1 MKIIPKTEKLT
12 VKDAE
17 KLIEFLNKEYFKLH
31 KKYEDLFWV
40 SYMGDHSVDEKFTKA
55 KKELDEFKA
64 NTQLSERVNVFIK
77 IVPVKLKERFLL
89 WKRFFSVYQ
98 TPKDLLE
105 LKDRIIKLE
114 SKMKKD
120 QSEFPYGYKDS
131 KTGKFIPAS
140 NGKLRLMVGIE
151 DEESIRKAAYDSLQE
166 SAPAFVDDYLKYVSL
181 MNEFAKK
188 LGFEDFYA
196 YKVFVEEGMTKKE
209 LFEIFDKIFDK
220 TKSAF
225 VEVAKIAEGNPK
237 MKKPWNFS
245 YMISA
250 DFEKEEDPYFQFD
263 TALDV
268 WTKTFANLGVDFRGS
283 KIKLDLLDRKGKY
296 SNGFCHWPEI
306 IRFDG
311 NKRLTGQ
318 ANFTCNLVPGTIGA
332 GEDGIHTLF
341 HEGGHAA
348 HYLNSDTRDVCVNH
362 EYPPSSTAWAETQS
376 MFMDTIFSS
385 IEWKTKYAKN
395 KDGKNYPFDLFQR
408 KLEKLHAFSPLR
420 MMGIMSV
427 MYFEKEIYETKNL
440 TKEKVIKIAKSI
452 RNRFSAFKHN
462 SVMLLNVPHIYSW
475 ESACS
480 YHGYGLAELALSQ
493 WREYFFKKYG
503 YIVDNKKVGKEM
515 LKVWKLASSKTFPE
529 FVKMATGKKL
539 SSDSFIRSATKSK
552 KEVIKIAKERIEKQK
567 TIKTK
572 NNNDIGA
579 KIELVHGKEKI
590 ADNSKGFDLMVKK
603 YNTWLKKQK

>member
-1 MKIIPKTEKLT
+1 MKIKKENTK

-17 KLIEFLNKEYFKLH
+17 KFIEFLNKEYFKFH
-31 KKYEDLFWV
+31 KKYEDLFWI
-40 SYMGDHSVDEKFTKA
+40 SYMGDHSVDDEFTEA
-55 KKELDEFKA
+55 KKKLDEFKS
-64 NTQLSERVNVFIK
+64 NSEFLEKVESYIK
-77 IVPVKLKERFLL
+77 TSPNKLKERFLL
-89 WKRFFSVYQ
+89 WSKFFKAYQ
-98 TPKDLLE
+98 TPKELLL
-105 LKDRIIKLE
+105 LKDKIIKLE
-114 SKMKKD
+114 AKIKKS
-120 QSEFPYGYKDS
+120 QGEFNYGYKDP
-131 KTGKFIPAS
+131 KTGLFVPAS

-151 DEESIRKAAYDSLQE
+151 DDESVRKAAYDALQE
-166 SAPAFVDDYLKYVSL
+166 SAPAFVDDYLEYVSL
-181 MNEFAKK
+181 KNEFAHK

-196 YKVFVEEGMTKKE
+196 YKVFVEEGMTKE
-209 LFEIFDKIFDK
+209 DLFGMFDKIFNK
-220 TKSAF
+220 TKFAF
-225 VEVAKIAEGNPK
+225 TEVAKIAEGNPK

-263 TALDV
+263 TSLDV

-306 IRFDG
+306 IRFEG
-311 NKRLTGQ
+311 GKRIVGQ

-332 GEDGIHTLF
+332 GGDGIHTLF

-348 HYLNSDTRDVCVNH
+348 HYLNSDMRDVCVNH
-362 EYPPSSTAWAETQS
+362 EYPPASTAWSETQS

-385 IEWKTKYAKN
+385 IEWKTRYAKN
-395 KDGKNYPFDLFQR
+395 KEGKTYPFDLFER
-408 KLEKLHAFSPLR
+408 KLEKLHVFSPLS

-440 TKEKVIKIAKSI
+440 TKEKIIKIAKSVK
-452 RNRFSAFKHN
+452 NRFSVFKHN
-462 SVMLLNVPHIYSW
+462 SVMLLDVPHIYSW
-475 ESACS
+475 ESSCS

-503 YIVDNKKVGKEM
+503 YIVDNKNIGKEM
-515 LKVWKLASSKTFPE
+515 LKVWKLGMSKTFPE
-529 FVKMATGKKL
+529 FVKIATGKKL
-539 SSDSFIRSATKSK
+539 SSDSFIRSVTKSK
-552 KEVIKIAKERIEKQK
+552 KEIIKTAKQRIERLKSV
-567 TIKTK
+567 K
-572 NNNDIGA
+572 NKNTNDINA

-603 YNTWLKKQK
+603 YNSWLLNQK

>member
-12 VKDAE
+12 VKEAE
-17 KLIEFLNKEYFKLH
+17 KFIEFLNKEYFKLH
-31 KKYEDLFWV
+31 KKYEDFFWV
-40 SYMGDHSVDEKFTKA
+40 SYMGDHSVDERLNKS
-55 KKELDEFKA
+55 KKELDGFKA
-64 NTQLSERVNVFIK
+64 NTEFSKKVNECIK
-77 IVPVKLKERFLL
+77 ISNSKLKERFLL
-89 WKRFFSVYQ
+89 WKRFFGVYQ
-98 TPKDLLE
+98 TPKEVLE
-105 LKDRIIKLE
+105 LKSKIINLE
-114 SKMKKD
+114 AKIKKA
-120 QSEFPYGYKDS
+120 QSEFSYGYKDP
-131 KTGKFIPAS
+131 KTNKFIPAS
-140 NGKLRLMVGIE
+140 KGKLSLMIGIE
-151 DEESIRKAAYDSLQE
+151 DEELIRKSAYEALQE
-166 SAPAFVDDYLKYVSL
+166 SAPAFIEDYLTYVSL
-181 MNEFAKK
+181 LNEFAKK
-188 LGFEDFYA
+188 LGFEDFYS

-225 VEVAKIAEGNPK
+225 MEVAKIAKGNPK

-268 WTKTFANLGVDFRGS
+268 WTKTFANLGVDFRKS

-348 HYLNSDTRDVCVNH
+348 HYLNSDVRDVCANH

-395 KDGKNYPFDLFQR
+395 KDGKTYPFDLFER

-440 TKEKVIKIAKSI
+440 TKEKVIKIAKKI
-452 RNRFSAFKHN
+452 RNKFSAFKHN
-462 SVMLLNVPHIYSW
+462 SIGLLNVPHIYSW

-480 YHGYGLAELALSQ
+480 YHGYGLAELALTQ
-493 WREYFFKKYG
+493 WREYFFNKYG

-529 FVKMATGKKL
+529 FVKMATNKKL
-539 SSDSFIRSATKSK
+539 SSDSFIRSVTKSK

-572 NNNDIGA
+572 NTNDIGA

-603 YNTWLKKQK
+603 YNAWLKKQK